1 MTDLDKKINELQKD
15 MVEEAKE
22 VLFNHFSAKLN
33 EHVTFIQWSQDPEYY
48 NDEDY
53 SFRIQYLVASSEAE
67 ITRIMED
74 EENVSYRDWHSEDI
88 ELVGYEE
95 LLERQ
100 VDIELTKQCKYD
112 LTRIDS
118 VLAMFGDCTIKITKD
133 KIEVK

>member
-1 MTDLDKKINELQKD
+1 MTDIDKKINELQKD
-15 MVEEAKE
+15 MVEKAKE

-74 EENVSYRDWHSEDI
+74 EENIRETSRYRI
-88 ELVGYEE
+88 N
-95 LLERQ
+95 
-100 VDIELTKQCKYD
+100 
-112 LTRIDS
+112 
-118 VLAMFGDCTIKITKD
+118 
-133 KIEVK
+133 